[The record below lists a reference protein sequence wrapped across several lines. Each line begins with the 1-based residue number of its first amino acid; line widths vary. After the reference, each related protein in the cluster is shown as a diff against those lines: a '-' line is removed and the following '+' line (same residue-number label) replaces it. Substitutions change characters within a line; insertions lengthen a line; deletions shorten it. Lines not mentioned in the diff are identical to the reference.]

1 MRITLTL
8 CLCLLLLSCNSGN
21 DGGSSSSSCTPGV
34 LLSGTVLPDVEGWV
48 IQTNLMDTP
57 DITTDGTAVR
67 VNTQVDSASSPF
79 ALVAL
84 DTGLEQGTAFT
95 LRWNMTVNAPA
106 NHNIFDAGV
115 AVLPSY
121 AETMFGTGTERGQL
135 IYFDTNEIGWGD
147 LSESFS
153 LDTTTSHSY
162 LLSVNDDGDATVSVD
177 GTVRL
182 TRPDIEI
189 SGTVAFGDQ
198 TNDDDLDGDFSISDI
213 ELICP

>member
-1 MRITLTL
+1 MRITPTL

-48 IQTNLMDTP
+48 IQTNLMGTP

-84 DTGLEQGTAFT
+84 DTGLEQGTEFT
-95 LRWNMTVNAPA
+95 LQWSMTVNAA
-106 NHNIFDAGV
+106 DTHNNFDAGV

-121 AETMFGTGTERGQL
+121 AGTSFGTSTERGQL

-147 LSESFS
+147 LSQSYV
-153 LDTTTSHSY
+153 LDTTTLHSY

-182 TRPDIEI
+182 DRSDIEI

-198 TNDDDLDGDFSISDI
+198 TNDADLDGDFSISDI

>member
-48 IQTNLMDTP
+48 IQTNIVGTP
-57 DITTDGTAVR
+57 DITTDDTAVR

-95 LRWNMTVNAPA
+95 LRWNMTVNAA
-106 NHNIFDAGV
+106 DTHNNFDAGV

-121 AETMFGTGTERGQL
+121 AGTLFGTGTERGQL
-135 IYFDTNEIGWGD
+135 IYFDTDEIG
-147 LSESFS
+147 
-153 LDTTTSHSY
+153 
-162 LLSVNDDGDATVSVD
+162 
-177 GTVRL
+177 
-182 TRPDIEI
+182 
-189 SGTVAFGDQ
+189 
-198 TNDDDLDGDFSISDI
+198 
-213 ELICP
+213 